1 MTETLFIIALFIF
14 MLPFVF
20 VAGALLIV
28 WLFTK
33 VDADDR

>member
-14 MLPFVF
+14 MVPFVI
-20 VAGALLIV
+20 VVGALTIL

-33 VDADDR
+33 GDANDR